1 MLEALQKFFDVFGA
15 AIVVPVMIFI
25 VSLFLKVSPKRAFSV
40 PCARGWFD
48 RIWLGHLCFYT
59 AGNQVHPANG

>member
-15 AIVVPVMIFI
+15 TIVVPVMIFI
-25 VSLFLKVSPKRAFSV
+25 ESQSQ
-40 PCARGWFD
+40 ARFFQCPARGGWFD

>member
-15 AIVVPVMIFI
+15 TIVVPVMIFI

-40 PCARGWFD
+40 PCARG
-48 RIWLGHLCFYT
+48 L
-59 AGNQVHPANG
+59 V